1 MDATFLVI
9 GSFAVLFLLGFPVV
23 TAVLIPSVLY
33 VLWEGI
39 PLAMVGQRTVYALDS
54 FPLMAV
60 PIFIFVGNLMNT
72 SGITSRIYRFADT
85 AFGRLPG
92 GLAQV
97 NIAGSLIFSGMSGA
111 ALADVGGLGR
121 VEIKAMKEHGFNTA
135 YASALTCATAI
146 VGPIFPPSIPL
157 IIYASVASVSS
168 VQLLLAGIGPALVC
182 VVMLSITVGILGIM
196 YNHPRAARWPTLA
209 EVWRDFV
216 PAFPALFTPVLLIS
230 GLLLGYFTPTE
241 AAAVTAIYI
250 LLVSAFVYRELDI
263 RHVFNAAVETIKG
276 TAAIMAIVAVAAMFG
291 WILAVEQIPQWFNA
305 WITDIS
311 RDPIILLLII
321 NGILLIAGMFVDS
334 TTATL
339 LLVPIICPPVVAAG
353 VDPIQLGL
361 IVIFN
366 LMIGLVTPPMGLA
379 LFLMSDIAKV
389 PMPAILRAMIPFYIP
404 LLITLA
410 IITFVPSVSLWV
422 PRLVQ

>member
-9 GSFAVLFLLGFPVV
+9 ATFVVLFLLGCPVV
-23 TAVLIPSVLY
+23 IAVLVPSIIY
-33 VLWEGI
+33 VRWEGI

-72 SGITSRIYRFADT
+72 SGITNRIYRFANT

-121 VEIKAMKEHGFNTA
+121 VELKAMKEHGFKPA
-135 YASALTCATAI
+135 YASALTCASAI

-157 IIYASVASVSS
+157 IIYASVANVSS
-168 VQLLLAGIGPALVC
+168 VKLLLAGIGPALLC
-182 VVMLSITVGILGIM
+182 VLMLSITVAIIGTLN
-196 YNHPRAARWPTLA
+196 NHPRAARWPTIG

-216 PAFPALFTPVLLIS
+216 PAFPALFTPVLLI
-230 GLLLGYFTPTE
+230 GGMLLGFFTPTE
-241 AAAVTAIYI
+241 AAAVTVVYI
-250 LLVSAFVYRELDI
+250 LIVSALYGEFDL
-263 RHVFNAAVETIKG
+263 RHIYLAAIDTIKG

-291 WILAVEQIPQWFNA
+291 WILAVEQIPQWFNS
-305 WITDIS
+305 WVTGIS
-311 RDPIILLLII
+311 TNPYVLLLILNI
-321 NGILLIAGMFVDS
+321 ILLIAGMFIDS

-339 LLVPIICPPVVAAG
+339 LLVPILCPPLVAAG

-366 LMIGLVTPPMGLA
+366 LMIGLVTPPMGLS

-389 PMPAILRAMIPFYIP
+389 PMHEILKAMIPFYP
-404 LLITLA
+404 ALLLTLLIICL
-410 IITFVPSVSLWV
+410 VPEVSLWF
-422 PRLVQ
+422 PRLLQ